1 MATVW
6 SRNKMPFLE
15 PFDATNANHISA
27 LVSIWNA
34 ACGASLAINPRFVE
48 YNTHPATGAVQAG
61 RIALRDNEPVGF
73 ALASALPN
81 DPQTSSPEV
90 GWIDAIAVAPQFQ
103 RQGIGGDLLVWA
115 EPWLREQGC
124 TRARLGGGLR
134 PFVPGY
140 PTELG
145 NARFF
150 RARGFVERAGSA
162 QVWDVARDLHNYTR
176 NPKNLVKPFGSDC
189 RVAQSG
195 DESTLIEFFAREFPG
210 RWRFEFQE
218 FLRAGGRISDWLIL
232 TTRRGVDGFA
242 KLCFE
247 DSITPINR
255 VYPWNLPRPWG
266 QLGPIGVSQDVRG
279 KGYGG
284 ALLDAALC
292 HLRERGVRGCV
303 IDWTDLVDFYGKFRF
318 KPYREYLML
327 TKGIGQRA

>member
-1 MATVW
+1 MATAW
-6 SRNKMPFLE
+6 WRNRMSFLE
-15 PFDATNANHISA
+15 LFEATNANHVSGC
-27 LVSIWNA
+27 VSIWNA
-34 ACGASLAINPRFVE
+34 ACGASLTINSPFVE

-61 RIALRDNEPVGF
+61 RVALRYNEPVGF
-73 ALASALPN
+73 VLASALPN

-90 GWIDAIAVAPQFQ
+90 GWIDAIAVVPQFQ
-103 RQGIGGDLLVWA
+103 RQGIGSDLLAWA
-115 EPWLREQGC
+115 EQWLREQGC
-124 TRARLGGGLR
+124 TRARLGGSLR

-145 NARFF
+145 NAQFF
-150 RARGFVERAGSA
+150 RARGFAERTGSA
-162 QVWDVARDLHNYTR
+162 RVWDVARDLHNYAR
-176 NPKNLVKPFGSDC
+176 NPKDPARPFGFEC
-189 RVAQSG
+189 HTAQSG
-195 DESTLIEFFAREFPG
+195 DESALVEFLAREFPG

-218 FLRAGGRISDWLIL
+218 FWRASGRMADWIIL
-232 TTRRGVDGFA
+232 TTQRGVDGFA

-279 KGYGG
+279 KGFGG

-303 IDWTDLVDFYGKFRF
+303 IDWTDLVDFYAKFGFAR
-318 KPYREYLML
+318 YREYLMMI
-327 TKGIGQRA
+327 KSIEQ